1 MKYSLKMAITLIITA
16 AIMTGLIWVFSSS
29 ERQYALNQYLNVN
42 QNTANII
49 QYSVRDKIPDYT
61 DSENIVDYDS
71 LVVTLEKYDF
81 NSITILN
88 NQGTVLASTDEK
100 IKGAYIFTLGDEGKQ
115 SFFQNSGANFIQD
128 GNSYYFAKIISSD
141 YRVMCIILQSKL
153 LVEKTKISFLNAVEV
168 LILLVVFGICAV
180 LTVIFYKQKFNVLY
194 KVKPVNNY
202 TLSTSRQ
209 GRLLYSDKNFK
220 DKFGRVNLGDNI
232 INNKVNYVDELYS
245 GRLLMFDLKD
255 KEGADHKVAFNVT
268 SGLGEYKLVGSDISE
283 FMQEHDNLLNE
294 HETDFQTG
302 LKNEIPFNKEWSKF
316 IKEGKY
322 KEGLMC
328 FFGIQRLDYYNIL
341 YGQKNFIKGYKY
353 FLSDIKSKLA
363 EYGEMYTIDGYNF
376 VLIKDKDLR
385 DKFIANVRNIHDELS
400 QAVEIGT
407 HIIKP
412 DVRIGVIFL
421 SNVKENTRLDY
432 IISAGRKA
440 LNAALITD
448 EVPYY
453 IQRSTNFGESSYQIV
468 TEEQLHELMARGGID
483 IWFQPQVN
491 PFTEKVVGLEG
502 LFRIT
507 DQKAKDVKVYE
518 FIESAEKGGCIVELG
533 EYIYKKCMDF
543 AMTVQDYGISVS
555 VNISPIQ
562 FMQAGFCEKFLEE
575 YRKRNLKPNSIH
587 VEILEST
594 MIYSMEDVIN
604 KLTILKKNGIG
615 AEIDD
620 FGIAYSS
627 MSYLKK
633 LPIKTLKIDMAF
645 IKDIAENS
653 TDRALVKNI
662 INITKDLNLECVSEG
677 VETKEQLEILK
688 KFGCG
693 IIQGYYYSKALP
705 RDQVIDF
712 IEKMNKKENK
722 NDE

>member
-1 MKYSLKMAITLIITA
+1 MKYSFKMAITLIITA

-255 KEGADHKVAFNVT
+255 N
-268 SGLGEYKLVGSDISE
+268 
-283 FMQEHDNLLNE
+283 
-294 HETDFQTG
+294 
-302 LKNEIPFNKEWSKF
+302 
-316 IKEGKY
+316 
-322 KEGLMC
+322 
-328 FFGIQRLDYYNIL
+328 
-341 YGQKNFIKGYKY
+341 
-353 FLSDIKSKLA
+353 
-363 EYGEMYTIDGYNF
+363 
-376 VLIKDKDLR
+376 
-385 DKFIANVRNIHDELS
+385 
-400 QAVEIGT
+400 
-407 HIIKP
+407 
-412 DVRIGVIFL
+412 
-421 SNVKENTRLDY
+421 
-432 IISAGRKA
+432 
-440 LNAALITD
+440 
-448 EVPYY
+448 
-453 IQRSTNFGESSYQIV
+453 
-468 TEEQLHELMARGGID
+468 
-483 IWFQPQVN
+483 
-491 PFTEKVVGLEG
+491 
-502 LFRIT
+502 
-507 DQKAKDVKVYE
+507 
-518 FIESAEKGGCIVELG
+518 
-533 EYIYKKCMDF
+533 
-543 AMTVQDYGISVS
+543 
-555 VNISPIQ
+555 
-562 FMQAGFCEKFLEE
+562 
-575 YRKRNLKPNSIH
+575 
-587 VEILEST
+587 
-594 MIYSMEDVIN
+594 
-604 KLTILKKNGIG
+604 
-615 AEIDD
+615 
-620 FGIAYSS
+620 
-627 MSYLKK
+627 
-633 LPIKTLKIDMAF
+633 
-645 IKDIAENS
+645 
-653 TDRALVKNI
+653 
-662 INITKDLNLECVSEG
+662 EG
-677 VETKEQLEILK
+677 V
-688 KFGCG
+688 
-693 IIQGYYYSKALP
+693 
-705 RDQVIDF
+705 DH
-712 IEKMNKKENK
+712 
-722 NDE
+722 

>member
-1 MKYSLKMAITLIITA
+1 MKFSLKIAITLLITA
-16 AIMTGLIWVFSSS
+16 AIMTGIIWAFSSS
-29 ERQYALNQYLNVN
+29 ERQYALNQYLSVN
-42 QNTANII
+42 QNTANLI
-49 QYSVRDKIPDYT
+49 QFSVRDKMPEYT
-61 DSENIVDYDS
+61 DSENVIDYTS
-71 LVVTLEKYDF
+71 LVNSLEKYDF
-81 NSITILN
+81 HSITILTKT
-88 NQGTVLASTDEK
+88 GTVLASTNEE
-100 IKGAYIFTLGDEGKQ
+100 IKDAYIFTLGEEGKK
-115 SFFQNSGANFIQD
+115 SFFQHSGANFIQD
-128 GNSYYFAKIISSD
+128 GNSYYFAEIISEN

-153 LVEKTKISFLNAVEV
+153 LAEKTKISVLNGVEV
-168 LILLVVFGICAV
+168 LFLLLVFGICAV
-180 LTVIFYKQKFNVLY
+180 LTVVFYKQKFNVLY

-202 TLSTSRQ
+202 TLSTSKH
-209 GRLLYSDKNFK
+209 GAFLYGDKNF
-220 DKFGRVNLGDNI
+220 DKTFGKVKLGESI
-232 INNKVNYVDELYS
+232 INNKVSYVDELSS
-245 GRLLMFDLKD
+245 GRLLLFDLKD
-255 KEGADHKVAFNVT
+255 KQGIDHKVAFNVT
-268 SGLGEYKLVGSDISE
+268 SGLGEYKLVGSDVSE
-283 FMQEHDNLLNE
+283 FMAEHDRLLNE

-302 LKNEIPFNKEWSKF
+302 LKNEIPFKKDWEKF
-316 IKEGKY
+316 IKDGHY

-328 FFGIQRLDYYNIL
+328 FLGIQRLDYYNIL

-353 FLSDIKSKLA
+353 FINTFKNKLA

-376 VLIKDKDLR
+376 VLIKDKDQR
-385 DKFIANVRNIHDELS
+385 DKFISNIRNIHDELS
-400 QAVEIGT
+400 QSVEIGG
-407 HIIKP
+407 HFIKP

-440 LNAALITD
+440 LNAALLTQD
-448 EVPYY
+448 APYF

-491 PFTEKVVGLEG
+491 PFTERVVGLEG

-518 FIESAEKGGCIVELG
+518 FIESAEKSGCIVELG

-543 AMTVQDYGISVS
+543 AVMIQDLGVSVS
-555 VNISPIQ
+555 INISPIQ

-604 KLTILKKNGIG
+604 KLNILKKNGIG
-615 AEIDD
+615 TEIDD

-633 LPIKTLKIDMAF
+633 LPIKTLKIDIAF
-645 IKDIAENS
+645 IKDITDNA

-705 RDQVIDF
+705 RDQVID
-712 IEKMNKKENK
+712 IIKKMNKEEDKK
-722 NDE
+722 W

>member
-1 MKYSLKMAITLIITA
+1 MKFSLKITITLLITA
-16 AIMTGLIWVFSSS
+16 VIMTGIIWVFSSS
-29 ERQYALNQYLNVN
+29 ERQYALNQYLSVN
-42 QNTANII
+42 QNTANLI
-49 QYSVRDKIPDYT
+49 QFSVRDKIDDYK
-61 DSENIVDYDS
+61 DSEDIVDYQS
-71 LVVTLEKYDF
+71 LVNSLEKYDF
-81 NSITILN
+81 YSISILSKT
-88 NQGTVLASTDEK
+88 GTVLASTDEN
-100 IKGAYIFTLGDEGKQ
+100 IKDAYIFTLGDDGKQ
-115 SFFQNSGANFIQD
+115 AFFQHSGANFIQN
-128 GNSYYFAKIISSD
+128 GNSYYFAKIISED

-153 LVEKTKISFLNAVEV
+153 LAEKTKISVLNGVEV
-168 LILLVVFGICAV
+168 VIMLIVFGVCAI

-202 TLSTSRQ
+202 TLATSKH
-209 GRLLYSDKNFK
+209 GALLYSDKNFEQ
-220 DKFGRVNLGDNI
+220 KFGKVKLGENI
-232 INNKVNYVDELYS
+232 INNKESYVDELSS
-245 GRLLMFDLKD
+245 GRLLLFDLKD
-255 KEGADHKVAFNVT
+255 KQGADHKVAFNVT
-268 SGLGEYKLVGSDISE
+268 SGLGEYKLVGSDVSE
-283 FMQEHDNLLNE
+283 FMEQHNKLLNE

-302 LKNEIPFNKEWSKF
+302 LKNEIPFKKDWDKF
-316 IKEGKY
+316 IKTGKY

-328 FFGIQRLDYYNIL
+328 FLGIQRLDYYNIL

-353 FLSDIKSKLA
+353 FISKFKMQLQ

-376 VLIKDKDLR
+376 VLIKDKELR
-385 DKFIANVRNIHDELS
+385 DKFIANIRNIHDELS
-400 QAVEIGT
+400 QSVEIGG
-407 HIIKP
+407 HFIKP

-421 SNVKENTRLDY
+421 SNVKEDTRLDY

-440 LNAALITD
+440 LNAALLTQD
-448 EVPYY
+448 APYF

-491 PFTEKVVGLEG
+491 PFSEKVVGLEG

-507 DQKAKDVKVYE
+507 DAKAKDVKVYE
-518 FIESAEKGGCIVELG
+518 FIESAEKSGCIVELG

-543 AMTVQDYGISVS
+543 AVTVQDLGVSVS
-555 VNISPIQ
+555 INISPIQ

-604 KLTILKKNGIG
+604 KLNILKKNGIG

-645 IKDIAENS
+645 IKNIVDSE

-712 IEKMNKKENK
+712 IKKMNKEEDKK
-722 NDE
+722 